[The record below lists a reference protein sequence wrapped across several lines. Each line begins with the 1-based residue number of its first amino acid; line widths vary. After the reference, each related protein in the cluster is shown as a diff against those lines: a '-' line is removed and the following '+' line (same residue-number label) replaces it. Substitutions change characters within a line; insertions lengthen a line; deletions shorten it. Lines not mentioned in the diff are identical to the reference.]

1 MRSTRIFLSNGSG
14 FPLLEGGFPYIMEDN
29 LGENS
34 GKERKMN
41 EFGKYISILFRH
53 TQMYYNSHLQGLN
66 IGSGQF
72 DLIIHI
78 CENAGLS
85 QEALANQFAMNKS
98 TITRIMKSLEADG
111 YIFRSVNGQDRR
123 VLNVIPYGKSLCVL
137 PEIQRIRS
145 NWNRE
150 ILMDLDEDG
159 KGKIL
164 VEQLQRATE
173 NALSL
178 SKK

>member
-1 MRSTRIFLSNGSG
+1 
-14 FPLLEGGFPYIMEDN
+14 
-29 LGENS
+29 
-34 GKERKMN
+34 MN

-72 DLIIHI
+72 DLMIHI

-123 VLNVIPYGKSLCVL
+123 VLNVFPTEKALRVL

-150 ILMDLDEDG
+150 ILMDLDEEERE
-159 KGKIL
+159 IL